1 MAIFIDDIGAPDI
14 DFGSVC
20 CIYQLLN
27 DLKTKIHGSGA
38 AAINLQQGE
47 TVVYYSFQNKSLPIF
62 GGAKT
67 DKSDIFSLSSFS
79 KWRDSHIQRGM
90 GFDFEKFM
98 VWVRTDVMETIR
110 QQYSQYLN
118 VRSLV
123 TIILTDSINFL
134 TKIIYLI
141 DATNDLIVSGGN
153 KYSYVWVLIK
163 QVTRNLF
170 E

>member
-1 MAIFIDDIGAPDI
+1 
-14 DFGSVC
+14 
-20 CIYQLLN
+20 
-27 DLKTKIHGSGA
+27 
-38 AAINLQQGE
+38 
-47 TVVYYSFQNKSLPIF
+47 
-62 GGAKT
+62 
-67 DKSDIFSLSSFS
+67 
-79 KWRDSHIQRGM
+79 
-90 GFDFEKFM
+90 M